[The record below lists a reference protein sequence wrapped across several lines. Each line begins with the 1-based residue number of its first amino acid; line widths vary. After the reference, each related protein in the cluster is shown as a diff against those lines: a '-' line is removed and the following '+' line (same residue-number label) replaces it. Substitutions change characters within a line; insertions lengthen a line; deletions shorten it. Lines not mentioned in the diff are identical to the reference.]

1 MQAGAALRCSC
12 VLHVWLLAVLSCQR
26 LQRLP
31 TQWSRLLCVSHT
43 GPVSRIRV
51 LCFAPPAG
59 NSTYLYSA
67 YRHWLAA
74 GGRKGHR
81 GTWGGEV
88 NPYISWDSL
97 YAPAAVNL
105 LR

>member
-1 MQAGAALRCSC
+1 M
-12 VLHVWLLAVLSCQR
+12 LHVWLLPVLLCQQ
-26 LQRLP
+26 LQRP
-31 TQWSRLLCVSHT
+31 SIQRGCLLCVLR
-43 GPVSRIRV
+43 GGAV
-51 LCFAPPAG
+51 LLMRALCVVPPAD